1 MFSGRS
7 NGLIIGRS
15 GGRARELCYLLSVG
29 LALRRHGVNFAE
41 PPFPIDGGA
50 GRSVGA
56 EMQKGRTIT
65 YRHRAI
71 SITPEEIDKS
81 YMMTYEVFGHYS

>member
-7 NGLIIGRS
+7 NGLIIGLS
-15 GGRARELCYLLSVG
+15 GGRAGELCYLLSVG
-29 LALRRHGVNFAE
+29 LALPRRHGVNFAE

-56 EMQKGRTIT
+56 EMQKGGTLHTGTGRLV
-65 YRHRAI
+65 Y
-71 SITPEEIDKS
+71 P
-81 YMMTYEVFGHYS
+81 